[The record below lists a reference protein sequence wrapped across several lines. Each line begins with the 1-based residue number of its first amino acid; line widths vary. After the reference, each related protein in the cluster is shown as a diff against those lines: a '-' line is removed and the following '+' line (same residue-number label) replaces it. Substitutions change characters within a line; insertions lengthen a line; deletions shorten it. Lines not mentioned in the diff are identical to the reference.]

1 MESRQEVL
9 AEFTS
14 YRGSSDEA
22 ATLRPVMLPGSVMTS
37 LMIPVLSE
45 VFESGP
51 YLPIEAK
58 IPKLANCAH
67 EYCI

>member
-1 MESRQEVL
+1 MTTESRQE
-9 AEFTS
+9 EFTS

-51 YLPIEAK
+51 YLPIEST
-58 IPKLANCAH
+58 IPKLANCAR